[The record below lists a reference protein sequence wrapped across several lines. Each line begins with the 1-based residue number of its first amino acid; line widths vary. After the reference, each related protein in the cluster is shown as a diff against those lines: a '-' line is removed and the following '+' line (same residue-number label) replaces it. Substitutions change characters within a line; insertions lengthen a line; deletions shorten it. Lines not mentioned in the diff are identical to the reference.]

1 MIKALSKALAVT
13 AIGLFPI
20 SIILGAIF
28 SLFNRSEL
36 MIQFV
41 GVGGSL
47 TFFLLLT
54 SAIFRYLS
62 KL

>member
-1 MIKALSKALAVT
+1 MIKALSKALAVI
-13 AIGLFPI
+13 AIALFPI
-20 SIILGAIF
+20 SIILGATF
-28 SLFNRSEL
+28 SLFNRPEL